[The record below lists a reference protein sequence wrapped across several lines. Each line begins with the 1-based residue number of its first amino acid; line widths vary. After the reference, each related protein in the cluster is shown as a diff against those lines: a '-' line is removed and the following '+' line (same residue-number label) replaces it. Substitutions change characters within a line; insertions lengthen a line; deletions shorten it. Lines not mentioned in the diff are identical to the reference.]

1 MTTTNFSQLGA
12 PRSNALNK
20 DRNGQ
25 QRGNLIFAHVSMVCK
40 SKLGIMCISHV
51 LLEDLFGKHEI
62 YGLKPTNFIK
72 NRTEW
77 ILGAR

>member
-12 PRSNALNK
+12 PRGIVLNIYS

-25 QRGNLIFAHVSMVCK
+25 QRGNLIFAHVSTVCK
-40 SKLGIMCISHV
+40 SKLGIMSHI
-51 LLEDLFGKHEI
+51 LLEDIFEKHEI

-72 NRTEW
+72 KQNC
-77 ILGAR
+77 AR